1 MSDALTLL
9 VVSSGGRRYGLP
21 VPQVASVDV
30 AASAEV
36 APVALGDDAT
46 RAQPGVAAALASVL
60 GIPASGVS
68 THTVA
73 TSSGGR
79 FGVTEVLGLSDLPL
93 GNLRRLP
100 GLLRR
105 FVPASVLGAAV
116 EDGDSLFLVLDLSK
130 LDALAAFSE
139 TRT

>member
-1 MSDALTLL
+1 MSEALTLL

-30 AASAEV
+30 APVEV
-36 APVALGDDAT
+36 AGD
-46 RAQPGVAAALASVL
+46 AAALASAL
-60 GIPASGVS
+60 GAPVSGVS

-79 FGVTEVLGLSDLPL
+79 FGVSEVLGLSDLPL
-93 GNLRRLP
+93 GRLRRLP

-116 EDGDSLFLVLDLSK
+116 GDGDSLFLVLDLSK
-130 LDALAAFSE
+130 LDALDAFPE

>member
-21 VPQVASVDV
+21 VPQVASVDDV
-30 AASAEV
+30 
-36 APVALGDDAT
+36 T
-46 RAQPGVAAALASVL
+46 RAQPGEAAALAHAL
-60 GIPASGVS
+60 GVPCSGVS

-79 FGVTEVLGLSDLPL
+79 FGVTEVLGLSELPL
-93 GNLRRLP
+93 ANLRRLP
-100 GLLRR
+100 GLLRSL
-105 FVPASVLGAAV
+105 VPASVLGAAV
-116 EDGDSLFLVLDLSK
+116 GDGDSLFLVLDLSK
-130 LDALAAFSE
+130 LDALAAFPE

>member
-1 MSDALTLL
+1 MNDALTLL
-9 VVSSGGRRYGLP
+9 VVSSGGQRFGLP
-21 VPQVASVDV
+21 VPQVASVHATGTRPGE
-30 AASAEV
+30 AAS
-36 APVALGDDAT
+36 
-46 RAQPGVAAALASVL
+46 LADVL
-60 GIPASGVS
+60 GNDTHAGRTS

-79 FGVTEVLGLSDLPL
+79 FGVSEVLGLSDLPL

-116 EDGDSLFLVLDLSK
+116 EDGDSLLLVLDLSK
-130 LDALAAFSE
+130 LDALAAFPE